1 MRIKI
6 YILIPLICL
15 LITGSGLLA
24 QNESNIHFYS
34 LNEEFGISLRETNT
48 ICSDDNGFIWVSSK
62 MGIIRYTQDDIRIY
76 HLPYESTNII
86 TAELVY
92 CQNSLYVFTNSG
104 QIFKYNTIKD
114 RFELSIN
121 MARLL
126 RNPYLT
132 ITSLLVD
139 GEQRLWISSS
149 AGIFY
154 YTEDDGLKVTTS
166 VNNVNTMVWYEDEN
180 IIYAEDGDFKLYNIR
195 THKSES
201 FYKFPEGEIN
211 SVSVLLHDET
221 RDLWWI
227 CTIRN
232 GLYVLDG
239 KTRNLKHIDE
249 IPNQPVLAI
258 EDYTEFSWLIGIDG
272 QGIWEID
279 KNNYQVGAVMKEN
292 VDNMG
297 SLKGNGVYDILRDK
311 NNRVWVCTYSGGV
324 SYFNMANP
332 ILTQIRHITNN
343 ANSLINDDV
352 NDVLEDTSGN
362 FWFATN
368 NGISFLNRSTGRWK
382 SFYHNNEDD
391 AQVFLTIKQDSKGR
405 IWAGSYSSGVYLLDE
420 RTGRELKHLSYWS
433 TGGQFVNNFVF
444 DIIEDH
450 NGNIWIGGVRGDL
463 IRFNIKED
471 NFTSFADITVGK
483 LVNFSANKLL
493 IGNTNGLV
501 EFDKKTGETEV
512 IVEGYI
518 VNDIFIKGNVAWL
531 CTVGSGVLRYDFA
544 TEELQSFTMDDGLP
558 SNFVSSIKYLDG
570 YFWIGTEQGLC
581 RLDESDKSVLTFNA
595 LSAVNN
601 VSYNLRAICLLDDGK
616 LMFGTNN
623 GALIF
628 DPQEIKPVQNKGSI
642 FLQELTVSGRSIR
655 ELDTPLL
662 TSPLNDLEKLSLG
675 YSQNTISLEMLPIG
689 VISPGAKFSWK
700 MEGLDDEWT
709 TPANNKILSYS
720 NIPSGNY
727 TLQIKMFDSSNTQL
741 LAERDIVLHVIP
753 PFWVT
758 WWFRLVV
765 VMFVVGLLIFFMVY
779 YIANLKKVH
788 SEEKI
793 RFFANTAHD
802 IRTSLTLIKGPVE
815 ELNKESGLSGK
826 GHHYLHLATEQTQ
839 RLLNVVTQLMD
850 FQKSDIGKERI
861 TLKMVDVVKSVEN
874 RVMMFESYASS
885 KNIELRFS
893 SNFSKF
899 ITAVD
904 EILIEK
910 VVDNLISNAIKYSY
924 PKTEINI
931 RLNCAENKWMLEVQ
945 DHGIGIS
952 KKAQRQLFKEYY
964 RAENVVNSKIVGS
977 GIGLLLV
984 KNYVNLHGG
993 KITCISQLNEGSS
1006 FQIIIPVK
1014 NLNVE
1019 VLEENISKEKD
1030 QQSILAKQEFVPSVL
1045 AEEEESNGLKM
1056 KVLVVEDNEYLREFL
1071 KTAMEPQFQVSMAED
1086 GEQAWN
1092 LISKQSPDLV
1102 VADIMMPKMDGFE
1115 LCRLIKST
1123 YETSHLP
1130 VILLTALSGKAE
1142 QLKGLGLG
1150 ADDYLTKPFDV
1161 SILQQRIRSLVN
1173 NREIIREKALKVIRG
1188 GDDSAIVENELND
1201 KFLKHMVEVVHE
1213 NMENAQFSK
1222 NDFASAMNVSPSLLY
1237 KKIKSLTD
1245 QSPTDFIKAVRL
1257 NHALELLRT
1266 KQYSITEVSE
1276 LCGFASVGYF
1286 STVFRKHFGKSPT
1299 QMFG

>member
-1 MRIKI
+1 MKLKI
-6 YILIPLICL
+6 YIILPFICL
-15 LITGSGLLA
+15 LIANSVLLA
-24 QNESNIHFYS
+24 QNENNIHFYS

-48 ICSDDNGFIWVSSK
+48 ICGDDNGFIWVSSK

-76 HLPYESTNII
+76 QLPYESTNII

-92 CQNSLYVFTNSG
+92 SQNLLYVFTNSG

-114 RFELSIN
+114 RFELLIN
-121 MARLL
+121 MSRIL

-132 ITSLLVD
+132 ITSMLVD
-139 GEQRLWISSS
+139 SEKRIWISST

-154 YTEDDGLKVTTS
+154 YTEEAGLKVTSS
-166 VNNVNTMVWYEDEN
+166 VNKVNTTTWYDDEH
-180 IIYAEDGDFKLYNIR
+180 IIYAEDTGFKLFNV
-195 THKSES
+195 TTLESEP
-201 FYKFPEGEIN
+201 FYTFPEGEIN
-211 SVSVLLHDET
+211 SVSVMLHDYT
-221 RDLWWI
+221 RNLWWI

-232 GLYVLDG
+232 GLYVLDA
-239 KTRNLKHIDE
+239 KKRNLTHIKE
-249 IPNQPVLAI
+249 IPNQPILAI
-258 EDYTEFSWLIGIDG
+258 EDYTESSWLIGIDG
-272 QGIWEID
+272 QGVWEID
-279 KNNYQVGAVMKEN
+279 KNNYQVCAVMKEN

-297 SLKGNGVYDILRDK
+297 SLKGNGVYDIYRDK
-311 NNRVWVCTYSGGV
+311 NNRIWVCTYSGGV
-324 SYFNMANP
+324 SYFDMANP

-343 ANSLINDDV
+343 SNSLINDDV
-352 NDVLEDTSGN
+352 NNVLEDTNGN

-368 NGISFLNRSTGRWK
+368 NGISFLNRSTGQWK
-382 SFYHNNEDD
+382 SFYRNNEED
-391 AQVFLTIKQDSKGR
+391 AQVFLTLKEDSRGR

-433 TGGQFVNNFVF
+433 TGGKFVNNFVF
-444 DIIEDH
+444 DILEDRY
-450 NGNIWIGGVRGDL
+450 GDIWIGGVRGDL
-463 IRFNIKED
+463 IRYNIKQED
-471 NFTSFADITVGK
+471 FTSFADITVGK
-483 LVNFSANKLL
+483 LVDYSADKLL

-501 EFDKKTGETEV
+501 EFDKRTGETEV

-518 VNDIFIKGNVAWL
+518 VNDIFLKGNVAWL
-531 CTVGSGVLRYDFA
+531 CTVGSGVIRYDFV
-544 TEELQSFTMDDGLP
+544 TEELQRFTVDTGLP
-558 SNFVSSIKYLDG
+558 SNFISSIKYLNG
-570 YFWIGTEQGLC
+570 YLWIGTEQGLC
-581 RLDESDKSVLTFNA
+581 RLNESDKSVLTFNA
-595 LSAVNN
+595 LPAVNN
-601 VSYNLRAICLLDDGK
+601 VSYNLRATCLLNDGR

-628 DPQEIKPVQNKGSI
+628 DPQEIKPVQDKGSI

-662 TSPLNDLEKLSLG
+662 TSPLNKLEKLSLR

-709 TPANNKILSYS
+709 KPVNNKILSYS
-720 NIPSGNY
+720 NISSGYY
-727 TLQIKMFDSSNTQL
+727 TLRIKMFDSSNTQL
-741 LAERDIVLHVIP
+741 LAERNIALHVIP
-753 PFWVT
+753 PFWAT
-758 WWFRLVV
+758 WWFRILVIV
-765 VMFVVGLLIFFMVY
+765 FVFGLLVFFMVY

-802 IRTSLTLIKGPVE
+802 IRTSLTLINGPIE

-861 TLKMVDVVKSVEN
+861 TLKMVDIVKAVEN

-899 ITAVD
+899 VTAVD
-904 EILIEK
+904 ETLIEK

-924 PKTEINI
+924 PNTETNI
-931 RLNCAENKWMLEVQ
+931 RLNFAENKWMLEVQ

-993 KITCISQLNEGSS
+993 KINCFSQLNEGSS
-1006 FQIIIPVK
+1006 FQVVIPVK
-1014 NLNVE
+1014 TIDVH
-1019 VLEENISKEKD
+1019 VTEKNTF
-1030 QQSILAKQEFVPSVL
+1030 QEKGKQPVLAKQEFVPSVL
-1045 AEEEESNGLKM
+1045 DEEEEMNALKM
-1056 KVLVVEDNEYLREFL
+1056 KVLIVEDNEYLREFL
-1071 KTAMEPQFQVSMAED
+1071 KTAMEPQFQISMAEN
-1086 GEQAWN
+1086 GEQAWK
-1092 LISKQSPDLV
+1092 LILKQSPDLV
-1102 VADIMMPKMDGFE
+1102 VSDIMMPKMDGFE

-1150 ADDYLTKPFDV
+1150 ADNYLTKPFDV
-1161 SILQQRIRSLVN
+1161 SILLQRIRSLIN

-1188 GDDSAIVENELND
+1188 GDDSAIVENEHND
-1201 KFLKHMVEVVHE
+1201 KFLKQMVEVIHE
-1213 NMENAQFSK
+1213 NMENTQFSK

-1257 NHALELLRT
+1257 NHSLELLR
-1266 KQYSITEVSE
+1266 KKEHSITEVSE